1 MLLVLLLRP
10 AQGDLLG
17 HHTLSF
23 GDQIAVLTVALAI
36 GTVPLVA
43 LLQVLQAVVSAAG
56 AQWLAFLFGRF
67 HVDEEW
73 GLRWKSSGWE
83 VRWMKGRFS
92 LDLGEEEFS
101 NFKNSKFHKQS
112 NHRCSFKLL
121 FG

>member
-73 GLRWKSSGWE
+73 GTQVEIK
-83 VRWMKGRFS
+83 WMGS
-92 LDLGEEEFS
+92 QMDEGAILLGS
-101 NFKNSKFHKQS
+101 W
-112 NHRCSFKLL
+112 
-121 FG
+121 